1 MKTLHLC
8 LFFPIRLLMNRKYRS
23 NLRVYTLN
31 TVKIEN
37 ILANYITLKYNNVI
51 NVLYQKGGIYVSILE
66 RDLTEQ
72 EQLEKFVARI
82 EAGDKIEADDWMPEE
97 YRIALIK
104 LISQHGIS
112 EIMGAL
118 PEKEWVPKAPSL
130 RRKLGIMAKVQDE
143 MGHGQLLLR
152 VAEDLLKPYG
162 KDRGDLM
169 MDLFNGDLKF
179 HNVFHMEAKTWADAG
194 IIGWLVD
201 GAAII
206 TQTNMLNASYG
217 PYARALHR
225 ICAEEVFHAQ
235 HGEAIIMAL
244 AEGTD
249 HQKQMIQ
256 EALNRWWEALLM
268 FFGPASSETTGTS
281 KQDVTIRYKIR
292 TSTNEELRQ
301 SFFTK
306 YIPRILSL
314 GLTIPDPTFH
324 FDEEQQLWVYQQPDW
339 DKFKQII
346 RNKGPRSQ
354 ARLNLRRV
362 SYETN
367 AWVRDALSGLA
378 H

>member
-1 MKTLHLC
+1 M
-8 LFFPIRLLMNRKYRS
+8 IYRGD
-23 NLRVYTLN
+23 RVM
-31 TVKIEN
+31 
-37 ILANYITLKYNNVI
+37 
-51 NVLYQKGGIYVSILE
+51 SILD
-66 RDLTEQ
+66 RNLTEQ
-72 EQLEKFVARI
+72 QHLEEFIGRI
-82 EAGDKIEADDWMPEE
+82 EAGEKIEADDWMPEE

-104 LISQHGIS
+104 LISMHGIS

-169 MDLFNGDLKF
+169 IDLFNGDLKF
-179 HNVFHMEAKTWADAG
+179 HNVFHMATKTWADAG
-194 IIGWLVD
+194 LIGWLVD

-206 TQTNMLNASYG
+206 TQTNMLGASYG

-235 HGEAIIMAL
+235 HGEAIIIAL
-244 AEGTD
+244 AEGTAE
-249 HQKQMIQ
+249 QKSMIQ

-268 FFGPASSETTGTS
+268 FFGPASSNTTGSS
-281 KQDVTIRYKIR
+281 KQDVTIKYKIR
-292 TSTNEELRQ
+292 TSTNEQLRQ

-306 YIPRILSL
+306 YVPRILSL

-324 FDEEQQLWVYQQPDW
+324 YDEQQQLWVYQQPDW
-339 DKFKQII
+339 NKFKQII
-346 RNKGPRSQ
+346 RNNGPRSQ

-362 SYETN
+362 SYEIN
-367 AWVRDALSGLA
+367 AWVREALSA
-378 H
+378 TAE